1 MLVDSLKSAGFGVV
15 QPEGAYYVWTTTK
28 NTGFKD
34 DRDLAMHMIT
44 KIGVGGVPGSSFFH
58 NPSHGRLRFRFSF
71 SKKPETI
78 RRAIKRLEKFSP
90 KHPRTRSTHA
100 KTRRLAVPAGF

>member
-1 MLVDSLKSAGFGVV
+1 MLVGSLNDAGFGAFR
-15 QPEGAYYVWTTTK
+15 PDGAYYVWTTT
-28 NTGFKD
+28 NDTGFKD
-34 DRDLAMHMIT
+34 DRELAMHLIT

-78 RRAIKRLEKFSP
+78 RRAIKRLEKFRP
-90 KHPRTRSTHA
+90 KRPGARSTHA
-100 KTRRLAVPAGF
+100 KTRRLTITAGF

>member
-1 MLVDSLKSAGFGVV
+1 MMRDLESSS
-15 QPEGAYYVWTTTK
+15 QEGAYYVWTTTN

-34 DRDLAMHMIT
+34 DRKLALHLIT

-90 KHPRTRSTHA
+90 NRPSRRSDHRM
-100 KTRRLAVPAGF
+100 KSRLAITAR